1 MEVTY
6 LRLDPVQPE
15 IDIFN
20 KHMSQQIVYSST
32 NQYGTDVIIPKTLPI
47 KPNGITL
54 GRNQFWSEN
63 MPHLLRATVKPFW
76 SNGQAKVSV
85 EFNFDNLL
93 TILKLCGTIQLQ
105 DGYKVLHT
113 EKMIILCKSTISG
126 NIYTIGD
133 KQEYTVAQ
141 FEDIKSILKNAR
153 QTIIDTYEDQLLKS
167 FQHKNVIFELKI

>member
-20 KHMSQQIVYSST
+20 KHISQQIVYSST
-32 NQYGTDVIIPKTLPI
+32 NQYGTDVIILKTLPM

-63 MPHLLRATVKPFW
+63 MPHLLRAIVKPFW

-85 EFNFDNLL
+85 YSVTLPQGHMIIYTHNVSFFGEIRPYTKLIFIRNSGELTTYAYGLSLL
-93 TILKLCGTIQLQ
+93 TLDDQVMYDTDQCDDPNAELQFLKLFETHL
-105 DGYKVLHT
+105 
-113 EKMIILCKSTISG
+113 E
-126 NIYTIGD
+126 
-133 KQEYTVAQ
+133 QEA
-141 FEDIKSILKNAR
+141 L
-153 QTIIDTYEDQLLKS
+153 
-167 FQHKNVIFELKI
+167 